1 MNFLEPQP
9 KLAVFAVVAFTIIGK
24 VRRSLLFRRQLQVI
38 PYESA
43 AAAAVKFEAPAPTK
57 VVKPM
62 GLSRRLE
69 GATVTL
75 RFTVDESGKPR
86 DIQVL
91 APHNGAL
98 TRNLVSAVSQWEFTP
113 GRKNGKAVS
122 THVELPVKLVDS

>member
-1 MNFLEPQP
+1 MKIKFIL
-9 KLAVFAVVAFTIIGK
+9 LTAAVLVGLSVSAHAVTTEAHDK
-24 VRRSLLFRRQLQVI
+24 
-38 PYESA
+38 SA
-43 AAAAVKFEAPAPTK
+43 VAAAVKFEAPAPTK
-57 VVKPM
+57 VVHPT

-91 APHNGAL
+91 APHNGEL
-98 TRNLVSAVSQWEFTP
+98 TRNLVSAVAQWKFTP

-122 THVELPVKLVDS
+122 THVELPVKLVSS